1 MTSSYKKYFDPA
13 QIESDQKDLVISQLK
28 AELFEL
34 RQNERDYNELH
45 SKLNNLEHRYT
56 LVQEEIGLNE
66 REFRNRNELNVRT
79 INNLKSDIHNLK
91 QEFHVISDDIQD
103 LRLDNQ
109 SLNEVVDNKN
119 RELSRLKDEVADLT
133 DNNGQLTLER
143 KDLENQIS
151 RVRSELRETT
161 IELEDNTLQTGEATE
176 KRNKLERL
184 IKELEYET
192 ERLERNNE
200 ELQRAQDGLRLNIR
214 SRTEATKHN
223 EQLYAENRKQIIA
236 READL
241 NDLRRVNDK
250 LKTEINTNQKS
261 QQADYSK
268 NLEAQSRINKLESFI
283 KERDYEVDQFRREY
297 EELKREQLKLL
308 DTNDDLS
315 HDVDACARHL
325 DLITLQNNELV
336 HELERL
342 NLQDQEVRRVLD
354 RRDRVDDVKKRYEG
368 KTKNSY
374 YNMNSSLRSPTKTRD
389 YSD

>member
-1 MTSSYKKYFDPA
+1 
-13 QIESDQKDLVISQLK
+13 
-28 AELFEL
+28 
-34 RQNERDYNELH
+34 
-45 SKLNNLEHRYT
+45 
-56 LVQEEIGLNE
+56 
-66 REFRNRNELNVRT
+66 
-79 INNLKSDIHNLK
+79 
-91 QEFHVISDDIQD
+91 
-103 LRLDNQ
+103 
-109 SLNEVVDNKN
+109 
-119 RELSRLKDEVADLT
+119 
-133 DNNGQLTLER
+133 
-143 KDLENQIS
+143 LENQIS
-151 RVRSELRETT
+151 RSRAENREHT

-192 ERLERNNE
+192 ERLEKNNE
-200 ELQRAQDGLRLNIR
+200 ELQRTQDGLRLNIR
-214 SRTEATKHN
+214 NRTEATKHN
-223 EQLYAENRKQIIA
+223 EQIHAENRRQIIA

-250 LKTEINTNQKS
+250 FKNEINTNQKN

-283 KERDYEVDQFRREY
+283 KERDYEIDQFRREHD
-297 EELKREQLKLL
+297 ELKREQLRLL
-308 DTNDDLS
+308 DTNDDLN
-315 HDVDACARHL
+315 HDIDACSRHL

-342 NLQDQEVRRVLD
+342 TLQDQEVRRVLD

-374 YNMNSSLRSPTKTRD
+374 HAMSSSLRSPTKTRD